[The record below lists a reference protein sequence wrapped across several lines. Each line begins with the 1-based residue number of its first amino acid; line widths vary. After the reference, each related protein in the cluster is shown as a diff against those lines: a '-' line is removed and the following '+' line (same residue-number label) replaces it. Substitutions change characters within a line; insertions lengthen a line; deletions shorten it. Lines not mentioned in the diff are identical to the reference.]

1 MEENLG
7 LPKTAWPPTYALF
20 FGALA
25 LLAALSLLGTTAL
38 AAGLPEETIAA
49 QTELCGEDCGHTHEE
64 VFSHT
69 EHTEESLPEP
79 EEIAVPVA
87 TPLLEQPEPEAEQ
100 STDTSGVIP
109 GSGIHWELNEYGWL
123 MLSGSGACP
132 VFTSPDDQPWAA
144 VREQITQVWFEDM
157 DALSIP
163 SLAYWFTGCT
173 ALTMAEIPYTTP
185 VIGAAAFA
193 DCPSLRQIQLY
204 YSGTFTIVPGAFSTG
219 SLTPLLGLLGTMA
232 VNQQMAFFSDALG
245 HSALTGIGLGILLGV
260 SSDLLAMLV
269 FGIVWA
275 LLICRIKQTGA
286 ASTDTIISVFSST
299 SVAAGVLVLSMGG
312 GFAKYSSLLVGDVLA
327 VQDSDLLYLLIALVA
342 GIALWAVMYN
352 SLLLSGISPSLARS
366 RGIHNRLVECAF
378 VVLVAVAVMLAIR
391 WVGVMLINA
400 LLILPAAA
408 GRNLA
413 RSSRQHAV
421 YSVVIALV
429 CGVAGLICAYYLDTT
444 AGAAIVLFAAV
455 CYAISL
461 GIRALRK

>member
-1 MEENLG
+1 MDAIRAFVQTL
-7 LPKTAWPPTYALF
+7 LPF
-20 FGALA
+20 EFMQFDFMVNA
-25 LLAALSLLGTTAL
+25 LLAILL
-38 AAGLPEETIAA
+38 
-49 QTELCGEDCGHTHEE
+49 
-64 VFSHT
+64 
-69 EHTEESLPEP
+69 
-79 EEIAVPVA
+79 
-87 TPLLEQPEPEAEQ
+87 
-100 STDTSGVIP
+100 
-109 GSGIHWELNEYGWL
+109 
-123 MLSGSGACP
+123 
-132 VFTSPDDQPWAA
+132 
-144 VREQITQVWFEDM
+144 
-157 DALSIP
+157 
-163 SLAYWFTGCT
+163 
-173 ALTMAEIPYTTP
+173 
-185 VIGAAAFA
+185 
-193 DCPSLRQIQLY
+193 
-204 YSGTFTIVPGAFSTG
+204 
-219 SLTPLLGLLGTMA
+219 LTPLLGLLGTMA

-352 SLLLSGISPSLARS
+352 SLLP
-366 RGIHNRLVECAF
+366 
-378 VVLVAVAVMLAIR
+378 IR